1 MRKKSE
7 VASFDKSLGQNM
19 QEKASD
25 ELESWQTKGLG
36 NSVITVVP
44 IGEGHCFGDGIDRTN
59 SFVVNRHSVDVA
71 SQVKEELSW
80 I

>member
-1 MRKKSE
+1 MRKKS
-7 VASFDKSLGQNM
+7 VVTGFDKSLGQNM

-25 ELESWQTKGLG
+25 ELESWQTKGLR

-44 IGEGHCFGDGIDRTN
+44 IGEGHCFGNGIDPTN
-59 SFVVNRHSVDVA
+59 SFVVDRHSVGVA
-71 SQVKEELSW
+71 SQIKEQWGW